1 MMDSKMGITGPINLG
16 NPSEMTMLELA
27 ELVLEL
33 SDSRSKI
40 QFYKQP
46 VDDPLRRKPDI
57 SLAKDTL
64 AWEPRTPLID
74 GLNETINYFKYLMR

>member
-1 MMDSKMGITGPINLG
+1 MMDSKNGHYRTYKFRQPIRNDDARACRACLRTKRFQ
-16 NPSEMTMLELA
+16 P
-27 ELVLEL
+27 
-33 SDSRSKI
+33 KI

-74 GLNETINYFKYLMR
+74 GLNETINYFKHLMR